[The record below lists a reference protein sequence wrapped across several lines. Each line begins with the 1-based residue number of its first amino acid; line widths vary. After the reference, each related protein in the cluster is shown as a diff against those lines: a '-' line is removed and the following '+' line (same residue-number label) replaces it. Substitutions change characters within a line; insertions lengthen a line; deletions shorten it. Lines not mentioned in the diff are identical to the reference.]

1 MRRLATVLLVSFA
14 GTAASADA
22 QERRT
27 VRDPAGATAWTAEL
41 RTADARGQTCVV
53 LRRGRTG
60 KGRFCSRLSSRTVF
74 QYTTRRETGGD
85 DPRRWRTIIVVA
97 LAPDVERATLRTT
110 DGMATYRRGRG
121 PRVLLAVLA
130 GDVEQGLLRATVRSG
145 SRTRTATAG
154 TVPRVTVPDPR
165 GDDPW
170 RLARDAGGTRACV
183 RWERVRRFTTP
194 ARTVRARGPER
205 CAPRGGAAPVPL
217 AFAETVDE
225 RLVITGV
232 AADGVRSVV
241 LRGQAGST
249 RVARDP
255 DTGAFLAVLA
265 GDVDPASLRV
275 VARLLDGRQVIRPLE
290 RADAR

>member
-41 RTADARGQTCVV
+41 RAADARGQTCVV

-60 KGRFCSRLSSRTVF
+60 KGRFCSRLTSRTVF

-85 DPRRWRTIIVVA
+85 DPRRWRTILVVA
-97 LAPDVERATLRTT
+97 LAPNVERATLRTT
-110 DGMATYRRGRG
+110 DGVATYRRGRG

-205 CAPRGGAAPVPL
+205 CAPRGGGAPSPSPSPRRSTSASSSPAWPPTACARSSCAARPARRGWRATRTP
-217 AFAETVDE
+217 A
-225 RLVITGV
+225 
-232 AADGVRSVV
+232 RSSPSSP
-241 LRGQAGST
+241 ATST
-249 RVARDP
+249 RRRCASSRGCS
-255 DTGAFLAVLA
+255 TGA
-265 GDVDPASLRV
+265 GH
-275 VARLLDGRQVIRPLE
+275 RPLE

>member
-1 MRRLATVLLVSFA
+1 
-14 GTAASADA
+14 
-22 QERRT
+22 
-27 VRDPAGATAWTAEL
+27 
-41 RTADARGQTCVV
+41 VV

-60 KGRFCSRLSSRTVF
+60 KGRFCSRLTSRTVF

-85 DPRRWRTIIVVA
+85 DPRRWRTILVVA
-97 LAPDVERATLRTT
+97 LAPNVERATLRTT
-110 DGMATYRRGRG
+110 DGVATYRRGRG

-170 RLARDAGGTRACV
+170 RLARDDGGTRACV

-205 CAPRGGAAPVPL
+205 CAPRGGGAPSPSPSPRRSTSASSSPAWPPTRALGRPARPGRLDAGGARPGHRRVP
-217 AFAETVDE
+217 
-225 RLVITGV
+225 RRPRRRRRPGV
-232 AADGVRSVV
+232 AARRREAARRAQVTGRSSGPT
-241 LRGQAGST
+241 RGS
-249 RVARDP
+249 
-255 DTGAFLAVLA
+255 
-265 GDVDPASLRV
+265 
-275 VARLLDGRQVIRPLE
+275 
-290 RADAR
+290 